1 MSIDNSKKEVDKSE
15 LEVNAIVVE
24 IDHGT
29 TDKDSRRATRNA
41 RLSEGK
47 AARTLKRASIPMC
60 PLVTP
65 EGKDDFEEPSPSE
78 SILRVRHER
87 GGSQRH

>member
-1 MSIDNSKKEVDKSE
+1 MSIDNSKKEVDKSK

-24 IDHGT
+24 

-41 RLSEGK
+41 RLS
-47 AARTLKRASIPMC
+47 
-60 PLVTP
+60 

>member
-47 AARTLKRASIPMC
+47 
-60 PLVTP
+60 
-65 EGKDDFEEPSPSE
+65 DDFEEPSPSE